1 MIRRPKTFEEFNG
14 QPSVVN
20 QLRIAV
26 RSAKLRKQLL
36 SHTLFL
42 GPAGL
47 GKTTFGL
54 SVIPNE
60 LGIEATMFNCAC
72 VTKPQDILP
81 TLTSIKPGS
90 ILFLD
95 EVHALAGTGVYDAL
109 LSLLEGSTVT
119 INVGEGNNKRILTVQ
134 VEPYTILAA
143 TTRESS
149 LPEPLRDRFRH
160 QVRFTLYDDASMA
173 AVLKWTATQTGAS
186 FNETAITPLVAACHG
201 TARHAVRL
209 VEACVDTI
217 AGDER
222 FADRDLQD
230 ISRDVVL
237 ATLERLG
244 YQEGL
249 TAPEFDLLER
259 LHRAPQGKLGLST
272 LASVLDEETRTVE
285 QVYEPYLLQK
295 GLIVKT
301 TNGRQITP
309 AGQGLVQIVLNGN
322 TRTP

>member
-1 MIRRPKTFEEFNG
+1 MIRRPKTFAEFNG
-14 QPSVVN
+14 QQDVVN
-20 QLRIAV
+20 QLRIGV
-26 RSAKLRKQLL
+26 RSAKLRKQLM
-36 SHTLFL
+36 SHTLLL

-47 GKTTFGL
+47 GKTTMAM

-60 LGIEATMFNCAC
+60 LGVDCLMFNCAS

-81 TLTSIKPGS
+81 TLTKVRPGS

-95 EVHALAGTGVYDAL
+95 EVHALAGTGVYDTL

-119 INVGEGNNKRILTVQ
+119 INIGEGSDKRLLNVQ

-143 TTRESS
+143 TTKESS

-160 QVRFTLYDDASMA
+160 QVRFTLYDDPAMA
-173 AVLKWTATQTGAS
+173 AILKWTASQVEATFSESAV
-186 FNETAITPLVAACHG
+186 TPLIAACHG

-209 VEACVDTI
+209 VEACIDTI

-230 ISRDVVL
+230 ISCDVVL
-237 ATLERLG
+237 ATLTRLG
-244 YQEGL
+244 YKEGL
-249 TAPEFDLLER
+249 TAPEFDLLRR
-259 LHRAPQGKLGLST
+259 LYAAPQGKLGLNT

-295 GLIVKT
+295 GLIVKA

-309 AGQGLVQIVLNGN
+309 AGQALVRVVLGE
-322 TRTP
+322 